1 MFLGLFLLVRGL
13 PALMLYRGV
22 LSARDRVA
30 LAFYCAT
37 ALPLVVAI
45 ASVATHDGHM
55 RTGTAAALRRRGD
68 PLDLIFP
75 FVGRAL
81 RSGRKAKPF
90 PQPADEATIS
100 AT

>member
-1 MFLGLFLLVRGL
+1 MASF
-13 PALMLYRGV
+13 P
-22 LSARDRVA
+22 ARDRVA

-55 RTGTAAALRRRGD
+55 RTGTAAALVGAAI
-68 PLDLIFP
+68 LSTLIFP
-75 FVGRAL
+75 FLGSAFRREGQAE
-81 RSGRKAKPF
+81 PF
-90 PQPADEATIS
+90 PHPADEATTIS